1 MPSDEQEV
9 IASAQQ
15 RARALAR
22 RDAEELQRLMHPKLR
37 WTTHLGVVLDRD
49 AYIAGNTDG
58 SLVWREQRLEQ
69 PTVAVVGDTAVLAT
83 VVVDVVEGDERQ
95 ETFRLRL
102 TQTWMREAGA
112 WQCIAGHAGPSL

>member
-15 RARALAR
+15 RAKALAR
-22 RDAEELQRLMHPKLR
+22 RDAEELQRLMHSKLR
-37 WTTHLGVVLDRD
+37 WTTHLPVVLDCD

-83 VVVDVVEGDERQ
+83 VVVDVVERDGRQ

-102 TQTWMREAGA
+102 TQTWVREAGV

>member
-1 MPSDEQEV
+1 
-9 IASAQQ
+9 
-15 RARALAR
+15 
-22 RDAEELQRLMHPKLR
+22 MHPKLR

-69 PTVAVVGDTAVLAT
+69 LTVAVVGDTAVLAT
-83 VVVDVVEGDERQ
+83 VVVDVVERDGRQ

-102 TQTWMREAGA
+102 TQTWVREAGV

>member
-69 PTVAVVGDTAVLAT
+69 LTVAVVGDTAVLAT
-83 VVVDVVEGDERQ
+83 VVVDVVERDGRQ

-102 TQTWMREAGA
+102 TQTWVREAGV

>member
-15 RARALAR
+15 RAKALAR

-83 VVVDVVEGDERQ
+83 VVVDVVERDGRQ

-102 TQTWMREAGA
+102 TQTWVREAGV